1 LVNARRRA
9 EIPAAG
15 QAGVRGAQ
23 EVHEI
28 MGTFN
33 ALDFLK
39 QVEEQRS
46 QERALAWEGTFA
58 DYMDIVTKTPQVADL
73 AHARLYN
80 MIMSAGVDDAG
91 DGQPRRYKFFLED
104 LYGVERT
111 LQQLV
116 EEYLNPASRRLDIRK
131 RILMLV
137 GPVGGGKSTLVTL
150 IKRGLEKYSKTDEG
164 AAYAIKGCPMHE
176 DPLHLIPDALRPEF
190 KRNFGVHIEGD
201 LCPVCQYRLDHE
213 WGANINKVPVQR
225 IMLSER
231 TRVGVGT
238 FKPADP
244 KSQDVAELTGSV
256 NIQALTEFGQESD
269 PRAYNFDGELNIANR
284 GVMEFIEMLKAEK
297 RFLYELNTVAGEQ
310 TIKASR
316 FALIYCDVAVIAHT
330 NEYEYSSYFSNKE
343 NEAMIDRIF
352 VVKVPYNLRVGEEVR
367 IYEKLIGQSD
377 VQDKSPGAELDL
389 SRIHIAPY
397 TLRVASMFAILT
409 RLKPSKKAG
418 LSLMTKMKLYDG
430 EKQVG
435 DWDQRHVKELHDE
448 WLDEGMNGV
457 SPRFIINRISTA
469 LVKGNKTYVTPIDM
483 IRALR
488 DGITEYTNNEE
499 ERRKLLGYIDEVRK
513 EFDEAAKKE
522 VQRAFVY
529 SYEESAKTL
538 MDNYID
544 NVEAYCNREKV
555 KHPITGDDVDPD
567 ERLMRSIEEQISV
580 TENQKREFREGVM
593 RSVASLMRRGQAFTV
608 ASDERLRE
616 AIEKKLFTDL
626 KDVVK
631 ITTST
636 KTPDAEQL
644 KKVNE
649 VVDRMCREQGYTPE
663 SANELLRYVGTLLNR

>member
-1 LVNARRRA
+1 MSDPTTSN
-9 EIPAAG
+9 
-15 QAGVRGAQ
+15 
-23 EVHEI
+23 
-28 MGTFN
+28 
-33 ALDFLK
+33 FLK
-39 QVEEQRS
+39 QIEEQRS
-46 QERALAWEGTFA
+46 QERSLAWEGTFA
-58 DYMDIVTKTPQVADL
+58 DYLEMVARRPRIADL

-80 MIMSAGVDDAG
+80 MITSAGIAEDG
-91 DGQPRRYKFFLED
+91 DGQPRRYEFFLDD

-116 EEYLNPASRRLDIRK
+116 EEYLNPAARRLDIRK

-150 IKRGLEKYSKTDEG
+150 IKKGLERYSKSDDG
-164 AAYAIKGCPMHE
+164 ALYAIKGCPMHE
-176 DPLHLIPDALRPEF
+176 EPLHLIPEDLREEF
-190 KRNFGVHIEGD
+190 KSQFGVYVEGD
-201 LCPVCQYRLDHE
+201 LCPVCRYRLEHE
-213 WGANINKVPVQR
+213 WSNNIHAVPVHR
-225 IMLSER
+225 IFFSEKN
-231 TRVGVGT
+231 RVGVGT

-256 NIQALTEFGQESD
+256 NIQALTEYGQESD

-330 NEYEYSSYFSNKE
+330 NEYEYNSYFSNKE
-343 NEAMIDRIF
+343 NEAMIDRIY
-352 VVKVPYNLRVGEEVR
+352 VVKVPYNLKVSEEVR
-367 IYEKLIGQSD
+367 IYEKLIGQSA
-377 VQDKSPGAELDL
+377 VSDKSIGANLDL
-389 SRIHIAPY
+389 SRIHIAPH

-418 LSLMTKMKLYDG
+418 LSLMSKMKLYDG

-435 DWDQRHVKELHDE
+435 DWDQRIVKELRE
-448 WLDEGMNGV
+448 EFLDEGMNGV
-457 SPRFIINRISTA
+457 SPRFIINRLSAA
-469 LVKGNKTYVTPIDM
+469 LVKGGKSYVTPIDAL
-483 IRALR
+483 RSLR

-499 ERRKLLGYIDEVRK
+499 ERRKLLGFIDDVRK
-513 EFDEAAKKE
+513 EFDEMAKKE

-538 MDNYID
+538 LDNYID
-544 NVEAYCNREKV
+544 NVEAFCNREKV
-555 KHPITGDDVDPD
+555 KHPITGEDVEPD
-567 ERLMRSIEEQISV
+567 ERLMRSIEEQIGV
-580 TENQKREFREGVM
+580 TENAKREFREGVM
-593 RSVASLMRRGQAFTV
+593 RSVASLMRRGQAFNVT
-608 ASDERLRE
+608 SDERLKE
-616 AIEKKLFTDL
+616 AIEKKLFADL
-626 KDVVK
+626 KDIVK

-644 KKVNE
+644 KKINE
-649 VVDRMCREQGYTPE
+649 VVDRMCKEQGYTPE

>member
-1 LVNARRRA
+1 M
-9 EIPAAG
+9 
-15 QAGVRGAQ
+15 GA
-23 EVHEI
+23 
-28 MGTFN
+28 MNTL
-33 ALDFLK
+33 AFLK

-46 QERALAWEGTFA
+46 QERALSWEGTFA
-58 DYMDIVTKTPQVADL
+58 DYLELVAKNPHVADL
-73 AHARLYN
+73 AHARVYN
-80 MIMSAGVDDAG
+80 MIMAAGVSEASDIH
-91 DGQPRRYKFFLED
+91 GQRYKFFEEE

-150 IKRGLEKYSKTDEG
+150 VKRGFQNYSKEDVG
-164 AAYAIKGCPMHE
+164 AVYAIKGCPMHE
-176 DPLHLIPDALRPEF
+176 EPLHLIPEELRAALQSEQ
-190 KRNFGVHIEGD
+190 FGVYIEGD
-201 LCPVCQYRLDHE
+201 LCPVCRYRLDHE
-213 WGANINKVPVQR
+213 WDGKVESVPVHR
-225 IMLSER
+225 ILLSEK
-231 TRVGVGT
+231 TRVGIGT

-256 NIQALTEFGQESD
+256 NIQALTEYGVESD

-330 NEYEYSSYFSNKE
+330 NEYEYNSYFGNKE

-352 VVKVPYNLRVGEEVR
+352 VVRVPYNLRVSEEVR

-377 VQDKSPGAELDL
+377 VQDAGNSLNLAG
-389 SRIHIAPY
+389 IHIAPY
-397 TLRVASMFAILT
+397 TLKVASMFAILT
-409 RLKPSKKAG
+409 RLKPPRKAG
-418 LSLMTKMKLYDG
+418 LSLASKMKLYDG

-435 DWDQRHVKELHDE
+435 DWDQKHIRELQDE
-448 WLDEGMNGV
+448 FMDEGMNGV
-457 SPRFIINRISTA
+457 SPRFIINRISSA
-469 LVKGNKTYVTPIDM
+469 LVKGGKTYVTPIDVL
-483 IRALR
+483 RSLR
-488 DGITEYTNNEE
+488 DGITEYTNNDE
-499 ERRKLLGYIDEVRK
+499 ERRRLLGFIDDVRK

-538 MDNYID
+538 LDNYLD
-544 NVEAYCNREKV
+544 NVDAFCNRTKV
-555 KHPITGDDVDPD
+555 KDPITSDDVDPD
-567 ERLMRSIEEQISV
+567 ERLMRSIEEQIGVS
-580 TENQKREFREGVM
+580 ENAKREFREGIM
-593 RSVASLMRRGQAFTV
+593 RSVASLMRRGQSFGV
-608 ASDERLRE
+608 ASDERLKE

>member
-1 LVNARRRA
+1 M
-9 EIPAAG
+9 
-15 QAGVRGAQ
+15 GAKN
-23 EVHEI
+23 
-28 MGTFN
+28 T
-33 ALDFLK
+33 LDFLK

-46 QERALAWEGTFA
+46 QERALNWEGTFA
-58 DYMDIVTKTPQVADL
+58 DYLEIVSERPQVADL
-73 AHARLYN
+73 AHARLFN
-80 MIMSAGVDDAG
+80 MVMSAGMEDSIDN
-91 DGQPRRYKFFLED
+91 QPRKYNFFLDD
-104 LYGVERT
+104 LYGLERT

-137 GPVGGGKSTLVTL
+137 GPVGGGKSTLVT
-150 IKRGLEKYSKTDEG
+150 IVKRGLEKYSKTDSG
-164 AAYAIKGCPMHE
+164 ATYAIKGCPMHE
-176 DPLHLIPDALRPEF
+176 DPLHLIPEDLRADF
-190 KRNFGVHIEGD
+190 KSNFGVYIEGD
-201 LCPVCQYRLDHE
+201 LCPVCRYRLDRE
-213 WGANINKVPVQR
+213 WNKNIQNVPVHR
-225 IMLSER
+225 IFLSEK

-330 NEYEYSSYFSNKE
+330 NEYEYNSYFSNKE

-352 VVKVPYNLRVGEEVR
+352 VVKVPYNLRVSEEGR

-377 VQDKSPGAELDL
+377 VQERGKSLDL
-389 SRIHIAPY
+389 SRIHIAPF
-397 TLRVASMFAILT
+397 TLKVASMFAILT
-409 RLKPSKKAG
+409 RLKASKRAG
-418 LSLMTKMKLYDG
+418 MSLMSKLKLYDG

-435 DWDQRHVKELHDE
+435 DWDQRHVKELHE
-448 WLDEGMNGV
+448 EFQDEGMNGV
-457 SPRFIINRISTA
+457 SPRFIINRISSA
-469 LVKGNKTYVTPIDM
+469 LVKGGKNYVTPIDVL
-483 IRALR
+483 RSLR
-488 DGITEYTNNEE
+488 DGITEYTNHDE
-499 ERRKLLGYIDEVRK
+499 ERRRLLGLIDEVRK
-513 EFDEAAKKE
+513 EFDETAKKE

-544 NVEAYCNREKV
+544 NVEAHCNKEKV

-567 ERLMRSIEEQISV
+567 ERLMRSIEEQIGV
-580 TENQKREFREGVM
+580 TENAKREFREGIM
-593 RSVASLMRRGQAFTV
+593 RSVASLMRRGQTFTP
-608 ASDERLRE
+608 ASDERLKE
-616 AIEKKLFTDL
+616 AIEKKLFSDL
-626 KDVVK
+626 KDIVK
-631 ITTST
+631 ITTNT
-636 KTPDAEQL
+636 KTPDNEQL
-644 KKVNE
+644 KKINE

>member
-1 LVNARRRA
+1 MSV
-9 EIPAAG
+9 
-15 QAGVRGAQ
+15 
-23 EVHEI
+23 
-28 MGTFN
+28 FN
-33 ALDFLK
+33 AKDFLR

-46 QERALAWEGTFA
+46 QEVALAWEGTFGEYLELVEKQPSIA
-58 DYMDIVTKTPQVADL
+58 SL

-80 MIMSAGVDDAG
+80 MIVAAGVNEG
-91 DGQPRRYKFFLED
+91 EGIPKTYQFFADE
-104 LYGVERT
+104 LYGLEHT
-111 LQQLV
+111 MQQLV
-116 EEYLNPASRRLDIRK
+116 EEYLNPAARRLDIRK

-150 IKRGLEKYSKTDEG
+150 IKRGVEKHSKTDEG
-164 AAYAIKGCPMHE
+164 AIYAIKGCPMHE
-176 DPLHLIPDALRPEF
+176 EPLHLIPDELRLQF
-190 KRNFGVHIEGD
+190 KQSLGVHIEGD
-201 LCPVCQYRLDHE
+201 LCPVCRYRLDHE
-213 WGANINKVPVQR
+213 WGNNIHNVPIQR
-225 IMLSER
+225 ILLSER

-256 NIQALTEFGQESD
+256 NIQALTEYGQESD

-316 FALIYCDVAVIAHT
+316 FVLIYCDVAVIAHT
-330 NEYEYSSYFSNKE
+330 NEYEYNSYFSNKE

-352 VVKVPYNLRVGEEVR
+352 VVKVPYNLRVSEEVR

-377 VQDKSPGAELDL
+377 VQEGMPGVEMNL
-389 SRIHIAPY
+389 SRVHIAPY
-397 TLRVASMFAILT
+397 TLKVAAMFAILT
-409 RLKPSKKAG
+409 RLRPSRKAG
-418 LSLMTKMKLYDG
+418 LSLMAKMKLYDG

-435 DWDQRHVKELHDE
+435 DWDQRQVRELHDE
-448 WLDEGMNGV
+448 FLDEGMNGV
-457 SPRFIINRISTA
+457 SPRLIINRISAA
-469 LVKGNKTYVTPIDM
+469 LVKGGKSYVTPIDM
-483 IRALR
+483 LRGLR
-488 DGITEYTNNEE
+488 DGVTEYTNNEE
-499 ERRKLLGYIDEVRK
+499 ERRKLLGFIDEVRK

-529 SYEESAKTL
+529 SYEESARTM
-538 MDNYID
+538 MDNFID

-555 KHPITGDDVDPD
+555 KHPVTGEDVEPD
-567 ERLMRSIEEQISV
+567 ERLMRSIEEQIGI
-580 TENQKREFREGVM
+580 TENQKREFREGIM
-593 RSVASLMRRGQAFTV
+593 RSVASLMRRGQSFTV
-608 ASDERLRE
+608 TSDERLKE

-631 ITTST
+631 ITTSS

>member
-1 LVNARRRA
+1 
-9 EIPAAG
+9 
-15 QAGVRGAQ
+15 
-23 EVHEI
+23 
-28 MGTFN
+28 
-33 ALDFLK
+33 
-39 QVEEQRS
+39 
-46 QERALAWEGTFA
+46 
-58 DYMDIVTKTPQVADL
+58 
-73 AHARLYN
+73 
-80 MIMSAGVDDAG
+80 
-91 DGQPRRYKFFLED
+91 
-104 LYGVERT
+104 
-111 LQQLV
+111 
-116 EEYLNPASRRLDIRK
+116 
-131 RILMLV
+131 
-137 GPVGGGKSTLVTL
+137 VTL
-150 IKRGLEKYSKTDEG
+150 IKKGIQQYSKTDAG
-164 AAYAIKGCPMHE
+164 ATYAIKGCPMHE
-176 DPLHLIPDALRPEF
+176 EPLHLIPDDLRGEF
-190 KRNFGVHIEGD
+190 KRNFGIYIEGD
-201 LCPVCQYRLDHE
+201 LCPVCRYRLDHE
-213 WGANINKVPVQR
+213 WEGNVDNVPVQR
-225 IMLSER
+225 IFLSEKNR
-231 TRVGVGT
+231 IGVGT

-330 NEYEYSSYFSNKE
+330 NEYEYNSYFSNKE

-377 VQDKSPGAELDL
+377 VRDTSSALDL
-389 SRIHIAPY
+389 SGIHIAPY
-397 TLRVASMFAILT
+397 TLKVASMFAILT

-418 LSLMTKMKLYDG
+418 LSLISKMKLYDG

-435 DWDQRHVKELHDE
+435 DWDQRHVKELHE
-448 WLDEGMNGV
+448 EFLDEGMNGV

-469 LVKGNKTYVTPIDM
+469 LVKGGKTYVTPIDVL
-483 IRALR
+483 RSLR

-499 ERRKLLGYIDEVRK
+499 ERRRLLGFIDEVRK
-513 EFDEAAKKE
+513 EFDETAKKE

-538 MDNYID
+538 MNNYID

-555 KHPITGDDVDPD
+555 KHPITGEDVDPD
-567 ERLMRSIEEQISV
+567 ERLMRSIEEQIGV
-580 TENQKREFREGVM
+580 TENAKREFREGMM
-593 RSVASLMRRGQAFTV
+593 RSVASLMRRGQTFSV
-608 ASDERLRE
+608 NSDERLKE
-616 AIEKKLFTDL
+616 AIEKKLFVDL

-636 KTPDAEQL
+636 KTPDETQL

-649 VVDRMCREQGYTPE
+649 VVDRMCKEQGYTPE